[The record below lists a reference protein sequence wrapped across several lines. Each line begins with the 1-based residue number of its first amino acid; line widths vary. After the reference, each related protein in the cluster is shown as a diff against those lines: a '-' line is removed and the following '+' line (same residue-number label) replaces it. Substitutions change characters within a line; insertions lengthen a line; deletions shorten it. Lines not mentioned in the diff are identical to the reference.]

1 MSIILFALL
10 IGIVAGLRAM
20 IPLAAVSWMAATGHL
35 DLSGTR
41 LAFLGYRWAPY
52 IFSVIAAAE
61 LVADQLPSTPSRKI
75 PPQFAT
81 RIVTGAFAGA
91 VLGIPSG
98 NWVVGLVAGAI
109 GAVIGTLGGA
119 AARSRLARM
128 FGHDRPAA
136 ILEDFVAI
144 AIAVLVALAR

>member
-1 MSIILFALL
+1 M
-10 IGIVAGLRAM
+10 
-20 IPLAAVSWMAATGHL
+20 
-35 DLSGTR
+35 
-41 LAFLGYRWAPY
+41 
-52 IFSVIAAAE
+52 IAAAE